1 MEVGVHGRLKQIII
15 VKSDPDHAQTPAHVR
30 MVLSVRGWVRRPSA
44 VSLVGCLCMDQ
55 LMVTGVFGL
64 LGLLVLSLVVL
75 EYRQGMII
83 IIFQTSII

>member
-1 MEVGVHGRLKQIII
+1 
-15 VKSDPDHAQTPAHVR
+15 
-30 MVLSVRGWVRRPSA
+30 
-44 VSLVGCLCMDQ
+44 MDQ